1 MTAPPDALGGR
12 EGREDCLFCR
22 IIRGEIPGER
32 VAEGDDWLAF
42 RDIAPQAPV
51 HVLLIPKRHIGSVAE
66 LRPSDADLAGRLV
79 LAAAAL
85 ARTLG
90 VDGDGYR
97 LVTNRGERA
106 GQSVFHL
113 HFHLLAGRDMDWPP
127 G

>member
-1 MTAPPDALGGR
+1 VIDR
-12 EGREDCLFCR
+12 RDDCLFCR
-22 IIRGEIPGER
+22 LVGGELPAER
-32 VAEGDDWLAF
+32 LAEGEDWLAF

-51 HVLLIPKRHIGSVAE
+51 HALLIPKRHVESVAE
-66 LRPSDADLAGRLV
+66 LRDEDADLAGRLV
-79 LAAAAL
+79 LAAAEL

-90 VDGDGYR
+90 VDEDGYR

-113 HFHLLAGRDMDWPP
+113 HFHLLAGRTMDWPP